1 MTAPG
6 AGKGIT
12 MKSLAELNAIR
23 DKAKANMNIR
33 EDNEYT
39 TRVLVGMA
47 TCGIAAGAKPVLTA
61 LVDEIARRNLS
72 HVTVSQT
79 GCIGM
84 CQYEPIVEV
93 LEPGKEKVTY
103 VKVTPEMVARIVSDH
118 LVNGNPVALSPNNK
132 EENQCIVHTFLSAA
146 VPAVLLLTVQ
156 K

>member
-1 MTAPG
+1 
-6 AGKGIT
+6 
-12 MKSLAELNAIR
+12 MKSLEELAAIR
-23 DKAKANMNIR
+23 AKMLEQVSLRKGDNI
-33 EDNEYT
+33 D
-39 TRVLVGMA
+39 TRIVVGMA

-61 LVDEIARRNLS
+61 LVDEVARRNLS

-118 LVNGNPVALSPNNK
+118 LVNGNPVT
-132 EENQCIVHTFLSAA
+132 EF
-146 VPAVLLLTVQ
+146 TVGAIA